1 MFKLKEEN
9 SKLQA
14 KLNGY
19 SQKRAP
25 VSASD
30 VTKVRQMKDK
40 TVSEWR
46 KRKRMCCDMLDAI
59 LEGYPKGKKALYEE
73 VGIEVD
79 DVKIPD

>member
-1 MFKLKEEN
+1 
-9 SKLQA
+9 
-14 KLNGY
+14 
-19 SQKRAP
+19 
-25 VSASD
+25 
-30 VTKVRQMKDK
+30 MKDK